1 MKDIFKEFKPSTW
14 SINNRTSIYVFTIII
29 TFAGLM
35 SFNNMP
41 KESFPEI
48 VLPQIFVS
56 TVYPGTSPE
65 NMENLV
71 TKPLEKQMKSISG
84 VKKITSNSYQD
95 YSNVIVEFNTDV
107 KIDVAKQKVKDAVDK
122 ARAQDL
128 PRDLPAPPNVM
139 DINFSELPI
148 MYVNVSGDFDLN
160 RLKGYADKLKD
171 RIESL
176 KEITRVDMIGALDR
190 EIQVNVDM
198 FKAQAAQI
206 SIGDIERSI
215 GYENMTISGGTVKM
229 DGMERTINVK
239 KEFKK
244 VDELRNLIIKSP
256 NGASIYLKEL
266 ADVKDTFEDQK
277 SYARLAGKNV
287 ITLSVVK
294 RAGANLIE
302 ASDKIRVLTEEMQ
315 KKDFPKDLHVILTG
329 DQSTQTRTTLHDL
342 INTIV
347 IGFILVTIILM
358 FFMGATNAIFVALS
372 VPLSMFLAFLV
383 MPSIGFT
390 MNMIVLFGLLLALG
404 IVVDDA
410 IVVIENTH
418 RLFGNGKR
426 SIKEAAKMAAGEVF
440 LPVLSGTLT
449 TLCPFIPLAFWEGT
463 IGEFMFFLPIT
474 LIITLLASLVVA
486 YIMNP
491 VFAVTF
497 MKPHEEKDANASKWT
512 RGTKIVSVIFISLA
526 LIFYVFG
533 NWGMANFI
541 ITLLLLHLLYKFV
554 LEGWVKKFQNRIWPA
569 IIERYKKA
577 LEWSLNRPWTCMF
590 ITVGLFFFSIFLIT
604 VRGKAPTFFPSGEPN
619 FAFVYVT
626 LPVGTDP
633 SYTDSVMKIVE
644 KKVNSVLYPGG
655 KENPIVSSMIS
666 NVTIAV
672 TDPQDQDQGQYPNR
686 GKVQIA
692 FVPFADRNGESTAS
706 YLPRIRKAVQGI
718 PGAEISVAQEQAGPP
733 QPKPITVEISGDDLT
748 LMAKTSKEVKRY
760 LDSLRIEGVEELKS
774 DFQDTKPEIVFDI
787 DRERANRE
795 GISIGQIGMEIRNA
809 VFGQSQTSKYRDL
822 DDEYP
827 IQVRFK
833 PEQRNNIDALKNL
846 TIVYRDMAMN
856 GMIRQVPLSS
866 FADIRYEN
874 TYGGIKR
881 KDQKRV
887 ITLSSNVLVQGT
899 ENEVAFKVQKE
910 VEKYKAPEGL
920 SVAMVGAQ
928 EEQIET
934 GKFLGGALLTSI
946 MLILII
952 LVMQFNS
959 VSKPIIIISEIVFSV
974 IGVLLGVAIFGM
986 DVSIVMTGIGV
997 VALAGIV
1004 VRNGILLIEFTD
1016 LMLEQGMP
1024 VREAIIEGG
1033 KTRMTPVI
1041 LTAFAAILGL
1051 IPLAVGMNIDFVTM
1065 FTELNPHIFFGGD
1078 SVAFWGPLSWTM
1090 IFGLGFATLITLI
1103 LVPVMYLMAYER
1115 KARAIK
1121 ILTHH
1126 KLFSGLMYLPLIIPI
1141 LKFFTPKEV
1150 YRNSLK

>member
-14 SINNRTSIYVFTIII
+14 SINNRTSIYVLTIII
-29 TFAGLM
+29 TLAGIMTYRSL
-35 SFNNMP
+35 P

-48 VLPQIFVS
+48 VLPMIFVS

-71 TKPLEKQMKSISG
+71 TKPIEKQMKSIAG

-95 YSNVIVEFNTDV
+95 YSNVIIEFNTDV
-107 KIDVAKQKVKDAVDK
+107 KTDIAKQKVKDAVDK
-122 ARAQDL
+122 AKAQDL
-128 PRDLPAPPNVM
+128 PRDLPAAPNVM

-148 MYVNVSGDFDLN
+148 MFVNVSGNFDLN
-160 RLKGYADKLKD
+160 KLKAYADKIKD
-171 RIESL
+171 RIEGM

-215 GYENMTISGGTVKM
+215 GYENRTISGGTVKM
-229 DGMERTINVK
+229 DGMERTINLK
-239 KEFKK
+239 KEFRS

-256 NGASIYLKEL
+256 TGASIYIKDIAE
-266 ADVKDTFEDQK
+266 VKDTFEEQK
-277 SYARLAGKNV
+277 SYARLGGKNV
-287 ITLSVVK
+287 ITLSIVK
-294 RAGANLIE
+294 RSGANLIE
-302 ASDKIRVLTEEMQ
+302 ASDKIHALTEEMQ
-315 KKDFPKDLHVILTG
+315 KKDFPKDLDIVLTG
-329 DQSTQTRTTLHDL
+329 DQSIQTRTTLHDL

-358 FFMGATNAIFVALS
+358 FFMGASNAIFVAMS
-372 VPLSMFLAFLV
+372 VPLSMFIAFLI
-383 MPSIGFT
+383 MPWLGFT

-418 RLFGNGKR
+418 RLFANGKR
-426 SIKEAAKMAAGEVF
+426 SITEAAKMAAGEVF

-474 LIITLLASLVVA
+474 LIITLLASLFVA
-486 YIMNP
+486 YIINP

-497 MKPHEEKDANASKWT
+497 MKPHHEQEVNTSKFT
-512 RGTKIVSVIFISLA
+512 RGTKITIVVFLA
-526 LIFYVFG
+526 IALLFYVFG
-533 NWGMANFI
+533 SFGMGNFAI
-541 ITLLLLHLLYKFV
+541 LLLLLNLLYKFV
-554 LEGWVKKFQNRIWPA
+554 LEGWVKTFQTKIWPA
-569 IIERYKKA
+569 VIERYRKM
-577 LEWSLNRPWTCMF
+577 LEWALNRPWTSMS
-590 ITVGLFFFSIFLIT
+590 ITVALFFLSIFMIM
-604 VRGKAPTFFPSGEPN
+604 VRGKAPTFFPSGDPN

-633 SYTDSVMKIVE
+633 AYTDSVMRIVE
-644 KKVNSVLYPGG
+644 KKVNTVLYPGG

-692 FVPFADRNGESTAS
+692 FVPFAERNGESTVP
-706 YLPRIRKAVQGI
+706 YLPKIREAVKGI
-718 PGAEISVAQEQAGPP
+718 PGAEITVAQEQGGPP
-733 QPKPITVEISGDDLT
+733 QPKPITVEITGDDLA
-748 LMAKTSKEVKRY
+748 LMAKTSKDVKKY

-795 GISIGQIGMEIRNA
+795 GISVGQIGMEIRNA
-809 VFGQSQTSKYRDL
+809 VFGQSQTSKFRDL
-822 DDEYP
+822 DDEHP

-833 PEQRNNIDALKNL
+833 PEQRNNIDALKNI

-866 FADIRYEN
+866 FASIRYEN
-874 TYGGIKR
+874 TFGGIKR
-881 KDQKRV
+881 KNQKRV

-899 ENEVAFKVQKE
+899 ENEVALKVQKE
-910 VEKYKAPEGL
+910 VEKFKTPEEIQ
-920 SVAMVGAQ
+920 VKMVGSQ

-946 MLILII
+946 MLIIII

-959 VSKPIIIISEIVFSV
+959 FSKPVIIISEIVFSV
-974 IGVLLGVAIFGM
+974 IGVLLGVSIFGM
-986 DVSIVMTGIGV
+986 DMSIVMTGIGI

-1004 VRNGILLIEFTD
+1004 VRNGILLIEFTE
-1016 LMLEQGMP
+1016 LMVEQGMP
-1024 VREAIIEGG
+1024 VREAIIEAG

-1041 LTAFAAILGL
+1041 LTASATILGL
-1051 IPLAVGMNIDFVTM
+1051 IPLAVGLNIDFVTM

-1103 LVPVMYLMAYER
+1103 LVPVMYLMAYHRKER
-1115 KARAIK
+1115 AKK
-1121 ILTHH
+1121 ILAHH
-1126 KLFSGLMYLPLIIPI
+1126 DLFAGLMYLPLIIPI
-1141 LKFFTPKEV
+1141 LRIFTPKEV
-1150 YRNSLK
+1150 YKNQK